1 MISREC
7 AARAG
12 LAAMALMAAVG
23 TASAAVPGEAG
34 RPAEAKVAEARL
46 KPSQGKP
53 KKALHQKKEAAA
65 PATRS
70 CYVGD
75 LPGISRGCYLDV
87 RSSEIWRRS
96 HGTSFSLDPVV
107 QAQHDWE
114 VQSAE
119 SKARA
124 VAAAEA
130 AYQECVATSK
140 KPKRCRRKEEAV
152 KLPPEPAKSIPSSGD
167 ATVDGIR
174 TGYVR
179 HLANPVRPAGWDAMV
194 EAIRG
199 EPDEMR
205 KLRLADEFVNGAFP
219 YYRRL
224 TDPKGKRLD
233 RTRDV
238 RWFGEW
244 TQTPSVAFLW
254 DGDCRDYSTSKL
266 YLLLDAG
273 FPADRLALTILLPT
287 EVAGADGIPD
297 DKDILHVVLAASTAG
312 GTVVL
317 DQVRRDGG
325 ATVFP
330 IADRKRWSIASRG
343 VLWAGNATGGR
354 WYSPAGPGGTAVAKA
369 AGQLPVADN
378 AQ

>member
-1 MISREC
+1 MISRVC
-7 AARAG
+7 AARVG
-12 LAAMALMAAVG
+12 LAAMAWVAAVG
-23 TASAAVPGEAG
+23 SASAAAPVEAG
-34 RPAEAKVAEARL
+34 RPAETTMAEARL

-53 KKALHQKKEAAA
+53 KKQKKEAAA

-87 RSSEIWRRS
+87 RSSEMWRRQG
-96 HGTSFSLDPVV
+96 GTPFSLDSVV
-107 QAQHDWE
+107 QAQRAWE

-124 VAAAEA
+124 EAAAEA
-130 AYQECVATSK
+130 AYQECVSTSK
-140 KPKRCRRKEEAV
+140 KRCRRKEEAV
-152 KLPPEPAKSIPSSGD
+152 KQPPEPAKAIPSSGD

-179 HLANPVRPAGWDAMV
+179 HLANPIRPTGWDAMV
-194 EAIRG
+194 EAIRS

-205 KLRLADEFVNGAFP
+205 KLRLADGFVNGAFP

-233 RTRDV
+233 RSRDT
-238 RWFGEW
+238 RWFGDW
-244 TQTPSVAFLW
+244 TQTPSVAFRW

-287 EVAGADGIPD
+287 EVAGSDGIPA

-325 ATVFP
+325 ATMFP
-330 IADRKRWSIASRG
+330 LADRKKWSIASRG
-343 VLWAGNATGGR
+343 VLWAGNAAGGR

-369 AGQLPVADN
+369 AGQLPVADD